1 MMAPM
6 ISNGSKDLASLIVVS
21 LPIWAWDADHLLGK
35 ELPPLSLRSKNWLSL
50 ILVAY
55 SLWTFGDSMSTVNLV
70 WTMEGSFGFPLTGK
84 AHQDALWSLR
94 SKVSLV
100 RNRHWCFWVCFKCA
114 YAGNHSQMC
123 QPSLETL
130 WRDHGPLAFA
140 SLHFIASTHRSTVI
154 HNPSRQSD
162 ESRIDST
169 ACGKKM
175 LEWWVAITGTT
186 VMHSLP
192 SFAFICW
199 VCCNNVAWCW
209 LLEFSECFSWSFDCN
224 TVLHLHPVAIPH
236 PGELP
241 AKQPCRRSH
250 QAWQMRHHKDA
261 SHLRIQVK
269 KSIFLHET
277 YWKLLKYHE
286 IRREH
291 GNFEASW
298 SKRASSYHILAVGRC
313 LDHS

>member
-1 MMAPM
+1 MQGTTARC
-6 ISNGSKDLASLIVVS
+6 ASLRLKLCEGTMDHWHSPVCTS
-21 LPIWAWDADHLLGK
+21 LL
-35 ELPPLSLRSKNWLSL
+35 
-50 ILVAY
+50 
-55 SLWTFGDSMSTVNLV
+55 
-70 WTMEGSFGFPLTGK
+70 
-84 AHQDALWSLR
+84 Q
-94 SKVSLV
+94 
-100 RNRHWCFWVCFKCA
+100 
-114 YAGNHSQMC
+114 Q
-123 QPSLETL
+123 
-130 WRDHGPLAFA
+130 
-140 SLHFIASTHRSTVI
+140 RSTVI

-192 SFAFICW
+192 SLAFICW
-199 VCCNNVAWCW
+199 VCFNNTVAWCW
-209 LLEFSECFSWSFDCN
+209 LLVFSECFSWSFDCN

-261 SHLRIQVK
+261 SHLRIQLK
-269 KSIFLHET
+269 KNIFLHET

-286 IRREH
+286 IRRGRWKFRRKLIQKSQFLPH
-291 GNFEASW
+291 
-298 SKRASSYHILAVGRC
+298 SSGRTIFRSFLICSGVDLCDAVQ
-313 LDHS
+313 LQNI